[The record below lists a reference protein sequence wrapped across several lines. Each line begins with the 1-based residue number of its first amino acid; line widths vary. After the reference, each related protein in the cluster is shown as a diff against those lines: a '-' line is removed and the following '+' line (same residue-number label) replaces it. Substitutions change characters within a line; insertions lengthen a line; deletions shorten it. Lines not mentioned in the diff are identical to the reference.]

1 MLARRLALVFA
12 IVFCGSLAMSAAA
25 FAAGGLGPGKYS
37 FTSQSANAFFG
48 MAQKGGPPASSFT
61 VSVSQGLNSFK
72 PAHGPRTVSNST
84 MVFVSEFDASGNGG
98 YGCFVVPD
106 SAFTVSRD
114 LQSAALH
121 ATLTID
127 EACQGYGTPVG
138 GGKDVAFAGGTSG
151 LVLPVTVDVTW
162 TADGAVSTYKNTF
175 SFQCLK
181 YSEDGGSTNQTTN
194 ASASGSISALI
205 GQFNSDLADVTSAK
219 GQLDIHGV
227 PPTACFGY

>member
-12 IVFCGSLAMSAAA
+12 IVFCGSLAMAAAA

-61 VSVSQGLNSFK
+61 VSVNQGLNSFK
-72 PAHGPRTVSNST
+72 PTHAPRTVSNST

-114 LQSAALH
+114 LQAAALH
-121 ATLTID
+121 ATPTID

-138 GGKDVAFAGGTSG
+138 GGKDVAFAGGTRG
-151 LVLPVTVDVTW
+151 LVRPGTLGV
-162 TADGAVSTYKNTF
+162 ASTPAG
-175 SFQCLK
+175 
-181 YSEDGGSTNQTTN
+181 GGSTHTN
-194 ASASGSISALI
+194 TIRL
-205 GQFNSDLADVTSAK
+205 Q
-219 GQLDIHGV
+219 
-227 PPTACFGY
+227 